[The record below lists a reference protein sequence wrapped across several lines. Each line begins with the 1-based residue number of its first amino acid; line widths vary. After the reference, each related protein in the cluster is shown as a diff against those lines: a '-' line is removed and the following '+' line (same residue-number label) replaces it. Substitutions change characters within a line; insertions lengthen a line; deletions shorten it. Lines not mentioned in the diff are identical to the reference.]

1 MGQWTNRLYEYFRQP
16 ESQTFSTK
24 RLSVSLRKQ
33 RQLLKA
39 QVVII
44 IITDTQR
51 RLCPVM
57 QLFTLARVSSSQ
69 DDLFSSAKSNET
81 VASNE
86 DDAVELMMYRQCSSG
101 SGVVSPNT
109 PQSQV
114 PPEPLP
120 DELDPAE
127 RGEAPPLREV
137 RTMSKVSRGC
147 FFTVKQR
154 FQLVVSF
161 VLQASAKFGDNHR
174 FCNIKVRKSFAQ
186 TLFGLHVL

>member
-39 QVVII
+39 QVTII
-44 IITDTQR
+44 TVTDTQR
-51 RLCPVM
+51 SLCPVTQM
-57 QLFTLARVSSSQ
+57 FTLTRVSPSQ

-101 SGVVSPNT
+101 VGSPNT

-154 FQLVVSF
+154 F
-161 VLQASAKFGDNHR
+161 
-174 FCNIKVRKSFAQ
+174 
-186 TLFGLHVL
+186 

>member
-39 QVVII
+39 QVII
-44 IITDTQR
+44 IITTTDTDTQR

-57 QLFTLARVSSSQ
+57 QLFTLARVSPSQ

-101 SGVVSPNT
+101 VGSPNT

-114 PPEPLP
+114 PSEPLP

-154 FQLVVSF
+154 F
-161 VLQASAKFGDNHR
+161 
-174 FCNIKVRKSFAQ
+174 
-186 TLFGLHVL
+186 